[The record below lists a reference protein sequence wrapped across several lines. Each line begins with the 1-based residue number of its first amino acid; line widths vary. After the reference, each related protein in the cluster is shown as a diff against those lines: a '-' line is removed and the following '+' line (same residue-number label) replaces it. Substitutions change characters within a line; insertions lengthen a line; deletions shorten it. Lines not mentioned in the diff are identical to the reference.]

1 MENTNYKHINIE
13 KKYWNTW
20 YDWWISYIRE
30 LIRKIAAGFKD
41 KVLSLFN
48 RQKKKLKHT
57 KNKKKKKKEI
67 KDGIIKDKIIR
78 NIRVPF

>member
-1 MENTNYKHINIE
+1 MRKNTETLGTIGELTNYVH
-13 KKYWNTW
+13 
-20 YDWWISYIRE
+20 E